1 MAPWILQSGV
11 FLFDACLVS
20 STVAFFEV
28 FGFIQL
34 IFFSE
39 RVHFLTSGK
48 WISSIP
54 HSQPPYLLY
63 YFPVTV
69 YHLSAAHERFVLL
82 YLKTFA

>member
-1 MAPWILQSGV
+1 M
-11 FLFDACLVS
+11 
-20 STVAFFEV
+20 

-39 RVHFLTSGK
+39 QVHFHTSGK

-54 HSQPPYLLY
+54 HSQPPSLLY

-69 YHLSAAHERFVLL
+69 YHLSAAHEKVCGALFKDFCVIANSFLFMWVL
-82 YLKTFA
+82 